1 MPTRKRVLIADDD
14 PAIRNLIRTLLVRN
28 DFEVREARDGAEA
41 IELLSSESFDAIVL
55 DLMMPRKS
63 GYEVV
68 EFLKRNSRPEC
79 SIVVVTAAGPLASVE
94 LDTSRLAAIVTKPFD
109 LYELVRIV
117 RRSIEERSPTAAAK
131 EA

>member
-14 PAIRNLIRTLLVRN
+14 PAIRNLIRMLLLRN
-28 DFEVREARDGAEA
+28 DFDVSEARDGAEA
-41 IELLSSESFDAIVL
+41 IDLLSSERFDAVVL

-68 EFLKRNSRPEC
+68 EFMKRNRQSEC

-117 RRSIEERSPTAAAK
+117 RHSIDARCPSRIAT